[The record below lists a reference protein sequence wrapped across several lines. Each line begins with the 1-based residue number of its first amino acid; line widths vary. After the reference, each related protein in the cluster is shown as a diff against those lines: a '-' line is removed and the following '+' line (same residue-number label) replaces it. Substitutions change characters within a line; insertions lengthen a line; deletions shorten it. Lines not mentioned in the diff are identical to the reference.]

1 MKGEMNLLV
10 ALMPHSGKEAAL
22 ALAEQLIARLEKD
35 GVRIWLE
42 PEAAALLGR
51 EDLAGSDEELALAR
65 VALVLGGDG
74 AFLKAARLAAPHG
87 VPILGVNLGHL
98 GFLTAVE
105 PSGLDEALAR
115 VFRGDYSI
123 EERLM
128 LKAEVW
134 REGQLVASSFGLNDA
149 AVTRGTFARV
159 IEFETWIDGSLIGTF
174 LADGMIVATPTG
186 STAYSLS
193 AGGPIVHPGVRAL
206 IVTPICPHTIG
217 ARTIVTMPDQQVTIR
232 ILSRDDAMLT
242 VDGQVGES
250 LKAMDRVVVGRASK
264 PARLVSLG
272 DRSFYG
278 LIHNRL
284 RQRKN

>member
-1 MKGEMNLLV
+1 
-10 ALMPHSGKEAAL
+10 MPHSGKEAAL
-22 ALAEQLIARLEKD
+22 ALAMELIARLESD
-35 GVRIWLE
+35 SVRVWLE
-42 PEAAALLGR
+42 KEAALRLGR
-51 EDLAGSDEELALAR
+51 EDLAGSDRELAEAR

-74 AFLKAARLAAPHG
+74 ALLKAARLAAPHG

-98 GFLTAVE
+98 GFLAAVE

-115 VFRGDYSI
+115 VFRGEYSI

-134 REGQLVASSFGLNDA
+134 REGRLVASSFGLNDA
-149 AVTRGTFARV
+149 AVTRGVFARV
-159 IEFETWIDGSLIGTF
+159 IEIETWIDGSLIGTF

-193 AGGPIVHPGVRAL
+193 AGGPIVHPGVEAL

-217 ARTIVTMPDQQVTIR
+217 ARTIVTMPDQEVTIR

-242 VDGQVGES
+242 VDGQVGEN
-250 LKAMDRVVVGRASK
+250 LKALDRVVVGRAGK
-264 PARLVSLG
+264 PARLVSFG
-272 DRSFYG
+272 DRGFYG

-284 RQRKN
+284 RQRKD